1 MKNLIWGFIL
11 GVALMDV
18 LFTWQYRQSAL
29 EWEVNP
35 AASLV
40 FQWKGVLGAAVYR
53 AVWLGYAGVL
63 ARLRTRFSWLITPVW
78 GAGHLYLLIVL
89 IRSYQYMPALRG

>member
-11 GVALMDV
+11 GVAFVDCV
-18 LFTWQYRQSAL
+18 FTWECRQSVT
-29 EWEVNP
+29 EWESNP

-40 FQWKGVLGAAVYR
+40 FQWKGVLGAVLYR
-53 AVWLGYAGVL
+53 AVWLGYAGIL

-78 GAGHLYLLIVL
+78 GLGHAYLLVVL
-89 IRSYQYMPALRG
+89 IQSFQYLPTLRG